1 MFNQLFFGDGCPY
14 NMCHNALNSP
24 LTPVE
29 LPSYVLKE
37 ATTLS
42 LKADIHLS
50 INSTNPTSFLFFS
63 ILAAQ
68 CFDEEMKQ
76 RINCHFLALGQ
87 SFALSCIFCTS
98 VC

>member
-1 MFNQLFFGDGCPY
+1 MNVTIDINGIEPHHY
-14 NMCHNALNSP
+14 ATNSP

-50 INSTNPTSFLFFS
+50 INSTDPLYFL
-63 ILAAQ
+63 IVNL
-68 CFDEEMKQ
+68 
-76 RINCHFLALGQ
+76 FLIYLTGIPEPVEPIE
-87 SFALSCIFCTS
+87 FLLVDFT
-98 VC
+98 